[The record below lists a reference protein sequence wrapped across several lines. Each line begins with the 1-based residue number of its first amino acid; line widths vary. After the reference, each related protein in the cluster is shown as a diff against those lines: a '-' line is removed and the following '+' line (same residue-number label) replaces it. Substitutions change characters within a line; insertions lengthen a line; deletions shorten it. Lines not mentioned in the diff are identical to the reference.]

1 MELPPRI
8 IWALPAAYLLLLV
21 PGRIGWLVSPLPSFA
36 LGPGQVTVGVVAV
49 LALMALQLWI
59 VLPQVQSPP
68 AWLLAGQALLTFG
81 PYAVLGSAWGPI
93 AGLLAS
99 AVLLMLAAPISWLLF
114 ALVVLADTAMGVLV
128 PPESALSVSRGV
140 FHFLADL
147 TVGLSLF
154 ALTRLAELVGRVRA
168 AGEELAAL
176 EVARDRL
183 LLART
188 LRAKLGGA
196 LSAIIASGRREL
208 HRLRPAATGRAGA
221 ELAEIG
227 ELARQGLADARAIAD
242 ANRTLDLTAEHL
254 PATPTPAAGQPREPT
269 AIVPRLA
276 WWMLLATTLTYS
288 GLVINNMA
296 QGGDGVVPPTSGF
309 DWAVVLVALPVA
321 VGLQLYHG
329 APRLDGSTPRAW
341 PWTLASHLLV
351 TFALVGVLGTHAVAP
366 AILALGAGL
375 VRIRPPWSWVLLGTG
390 TLVVAVPP
398 TPLYPGLGGHLYLGA
413 SVLWGSLAV
422 YAFCRI
428 PDVTRLLHQTRH
440 ELAQAAVVRERL
452 RVARDVHDLLGFRLS
467 AINLKAD
474 LAAGLT
480 GDDPA
485 TARTHLH
492 ELVQTAEDALG
503 EVRAITDAPA
513 DLALREEAAAARSL
527 LNTAGVEA
535 TLDLPTATLPAG
547 VDTVLATV
555 VREAVTNVI
564 RHAAAHTCAITITDD
579 DGVVTLRVTNDGA
592 TPRTAP
598 PVPAGRAGTGL
609 VNLTTRCEAAGGS
622 LTADTYDDTFTV
634 LAEIPTD
641 NLAPTG

>member
-21 PGRIGWLVSPLPSFA
+21 PARIGWLVESDPDVP
-36 LGPGQVTVGVVAV
+36 GPGPATVGVVAV
-49 LALMALQLWI
+49 VGLIALQLLI
-59 VLPQVQSPP
+59 VLPQVELTRPE
-68 AWLLAGQALLTFG
+68 WLLAGQALLTFG

-99 AVLLMLAAPISWLLF
+99 AVLLTLPAPRSWLLF
-114 ALVVLADTAMGVLV
+114 ALVVLGDTAVVALAFPELGPRTTGV
-128 PPESALSVSRGV
+128 SVSY
-140 FHFLADL
+140 FLTNL
-147 TVGLSLF
+147 NVGLSLF
-154 ALTRLAELVGRVRA
+154 VLTRLAELVGRARA

-176 EVARDRL
+176 EVARERL

-196 LSAIIASGRREL
+196 LSAIIAGGRREL
-208 HRLRPAATGRAGA
+208 HRLRPTAAGRAGS
-221 ELAEIG
+221 ELTKIG
-227 ELARQGLADARAIAD
+227 ELARHGLADARAIAD
-242 ANRTLDLTAEHL
+242 AHRTLDRTAERTSSAL
-254 PATPTPAAGQPREPT
+254 AAGQPRQPT
-269 AIVPRLA
+269 TIAPRLA
-276 WWMLLATTLTYS
+276 WWMLFAAALIYS
-288 GLVINNMA
+288 GFVINNLTY
-296 QGGDGVVPPTSGF
+296 GDYWAAIPPTSGSE
-309 DWAVVLVALPVA
+309 WAAAFIALPVA
-321 VGLQLYHG
+321 VALQLYHG
-329 APRLDGSTPRAW
+329 APRPDGSTPRAW
-341 PWTLASHLLV
+341 PWTLAIHLLV
-351 TFALVGVLGTHAVAP
+351 TFALVGYLGSVANAP
-366 AILALGAGL
+366 AILALGAAFA
-375 VRIRPPWSWVLLGTG
+375 RMRPPWSWILVMTG
-390 TLVVAVPP
+390 MLILAVPP
-398 TPLYPGLGGHLYLGA
+398 NPVFPGLGGQLYLGA
-413 SVLWGSLAV
+413 AVLWGTLAV
-422 YAFCRI
+422 YAYCRI

-474 LAAGLT
+474 LAAGLA

-564 RHAAAHTCAITITDD
+564 RHAAAHTCAITITDG
-579 DGVVTLRVTNDGA
+579 DGVATLRVTNDGA

-598 PVPAGRAGTGL
+598 PVPPGRAGTGL